1 MLGKCIKNEFVNRS
15 GLVGM
20 ISAGVM
26 LFAAIVLGW
35 INYIT
40 WLVRLHL
47 PYL

>member
-26 LFAAIVLGW
+26 LLRLSCSDW